1 MERTTFLNPSNSRG
15 FHELAK
21 CTCFIHSKC
30 RKRPKRDNF
39 YTRDILRLLMA
50 KSKTTQA
57 ATANGF
63 SLEFE
68 CEVLEAAQ
76 DKEEIG
82 PFETADEAVRA
93 LRKT

>member
-1 MERTTFLNPSNSRG
+1 
-15 FHELAK
+15 
-21 CTCFIHSKC
+21 
-30 RKRPKRDNF
+30 
-39 YTRDILRLLMA
+39 MA